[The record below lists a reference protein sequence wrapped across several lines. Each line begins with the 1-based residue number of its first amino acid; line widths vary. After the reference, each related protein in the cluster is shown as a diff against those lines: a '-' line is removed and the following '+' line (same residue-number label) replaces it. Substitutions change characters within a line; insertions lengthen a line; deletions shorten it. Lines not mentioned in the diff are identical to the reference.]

1 MRRMLLAFFSALCIS
16 SSAQITITAATF
28 PVAGD
33 TFKIAYDMNP
43 NNIQA
48 ATPPGGNQL
57 WDFTGLQTTQSD
69 VLIYRPASAG
79 VHSMSFPG
87 TELTTI
93 TPNAETYYNITNTQF
108 QITGYAGLA
117 PANLGIQVLANYSPS
132 IIERRAPLNFF
143 DVNTQNSALTLPF
156 STEQLP
162 DTLFSGIP
170 FVPDSFRIRLN
181 TNRLD
186 VVDAW
191 GICQIP
197 GGSYPVLRL
206 KRTSM
211 TSTGF
216 DVKVPFLGWVD
227 LSTLLGGGGGTP
239 IGNFIGTD
247 TTVTYHFLNGT
258 ERQEIAVATM
268 NSDLSQVQ
276 SVEFKDNAIVAD
288 FEAYAPGA
296 ANIQAFPNPAVERV
310 RFDCTNLP
318 SEEYTLKIFNI
329 IGKVVWKQ
337 NYMISGNRS
346 MTLELEDFRKGTY
359 LYSLVDSKG
368 NIVGTKRLVVLKP

>member
-1 MRRMLLAFFSALCIS
+1 MLLAFFSALCIS

-33 TFKIAYDMNP
+33 TFRIAYDLNP
-43 NNIQA
+43 SNIQA

-57 WDFTGLQTTQSD
+57 WDFTGLQTSQSD

-79 VHSMSFPG
+79 VNSMSYPG
-87 TELTTI
+87 AELTTI
-93 TPNAETYYNITNTQF
+93 TPNAETYYNVTNTQF
-108 QITGYAGLA
+108 QILGYAGLD
-117 PANLGIQVLANYSPS
+117 PTNLGVQVLAKYSPA
-132 IIERRAPLNFF
+132 IIARRAPLNFF
-143 DVNTQNSALTLPF
+143 DINSQTSNLTLPF
-156 STEQLP
+156 STDQLP
-162 DTLFSGIP
+162 DTLFSGLP
-170 FVPDSFRIRLN
+170 FAPDSFRIRL
-181 TNRLD
+181 TTDRLE
-186 VVDAW
+186 VVDGW
-191 GICQIP
+191 GTCQIP

-206 KRTSM
+206 KRTDYA
-211 TSTGF
+211 STAL
-216 DVKVPFLGWVD
+216 DIKVPFLGWID
-227 LSTLLGGGGGTP
+227 LSSLIGGGGGGSP

-258 ERQEIAVATM
+258 EHQEIAVATM
-268 NSDLSQVQ
+268 NNDLSQVQ
-276 SVEFKDNAIVAD
+276 SVQFKDNATTAD

-346 MTLELEDFRKGTY
+346 LTLELEDFRKGTY

-368 NIVGTKRLVVLKP
+368 NIIGTKRLVVLKP